1 MLCLFF
7 LTFFVKI
14 RIYFVTSLSWTFP
27 FLLFL
32 KPLFTYFIIN
42 RKPGGRKRMKK
53 ILLIDDEFIFRQ
65 GLKYLMDWESS
76 GYTIVGEASNGQEGL
91 EKYFSLQPDAILCDV
106 VMPVLGGVEFVR
118 NLRKISQVPV
128 VMLSNFDEFDKVRQA
143 FQYGASDYLLKS
155 RVTAEELLDCLN
167 RITDDQSSALSGY
180 PAKSFG
186 LLARQILDGYAA
198 SCSEPFKNWLSDN
211 LPGDQYALLIIEQ
224 PAPDF
229 SSEEDLQA
237 RLRRLLPEYPLYACY
252 TTQSHALALM
262 SLDPD
267 SISGL
272 SRVPLKLN
280 EAITHTCCVLGLP
293 FSDISLF
300 REKAEN
306 LYELTRCS
314 ILYEHQLCFYEPE
327 LAAPHAKAPSFPSED
342 YTRLADQGY
351 WPEAGSLLIEYMES
365 VKNSTAV
372 SPFRFQKL
380 IEHTFYSSLKSA
392 RKFAKDSSAVSRT
405 ELKLF
410 KELDQ
415 ALTYV
420 QFKEAVSCA
429 YQELEEICMGNI
441 PSCDQI
447 ISHFQEYLEEHYA
460 EQITLYDVANH
471 LHMNYS
477 YLSSYISQ
485 NTGKHFSEHLN
496 DVRIR
501 HARLLLTETSLSIS
515 QISEN
520 IGYSDQSYFGKI
532 FKKLAG
538 MTPLQY
544 RSQTHRKENS

>member
-1 MLCLFF
+1 
-7 LTFFVKI
+7 
-14 RIYFVTSLSWTFP
+14 
-27 FLLFL
+27 
-32 KPLFTYFIIN
+32 
-42 RKPGGRKRMKK
+42 MKK

-380 IEHTFYSSLKSA
+380 IEHGNLQKIP
-392 RKFAKDSSAVSRT
+392 
-405 ELKLF
+405 
-410 KELDQ
+410 
-415 ALTYV
+415 AL
-420 QFKEAVSCA
+420 SPG
-429 YQELEEICMGNI
+429 L
-441 PSCDQI
+441 
-447 ISHFQEYLEEHYA
+447 
-460 EQITLYDVANH
+460 
-471 LHMNYS
+471 
-477 YLSSYISQ
+477 
-485 NTGKHFSEHLN
+485 
-496 DVRIR
+496 
-501 HARLLLTETSLSIS
+501 SLSFLR
-515 QISEN
+515 N
-520 IGYSDQSYFGKI
+520 W
-532 FKKLAG
+532 
-538 MTPLQY
+538 T
-544 RSQTHRKENS
+544 RR